1 MTQYYIIAGFTALAL
16 TALAITA
23 FLHKKA
29 GFKVVL
35 GLFLFGMLMSVPF
48 IMMEFTTGYL
58 DYYYIA
64 AAFILIELA
73 VLFFER
79 HVHFFHELIH
89 RNIKELRIISFLLIG
104 FGFTYAEISLSI
116 LHSSGD
122 MTELINTLPFKT
134 TYAVLMH
141 TVFASAASLVKI
153 GGELVGDLLVAFVR
167 AIVYYVRIAIISVSH
182 YLYVFSVEHNMMPL
196 IAAILAVGLISFF
209 YIQNRLDTK
218 PESIS

>member
-1 MTQYYIIAGFTALAL
+1 MTLYYILAGFSALAL
-16 TALAITA
+16 LALATIS

-35 GLFLFGMLMSVPF
+35 GLFFFGMLMSVPF

-73 VLFFER
+73 ILFFER

-89 RNIKELRIISFLLIG
+89 HNIKELRIISFLLIG

-134 TYAVLMH
+134 TYALLMH

-153 GGELVGDLLVAFVR
+153 GGELAGDLIASLIKA
-167 AIVYYVRIAIISVSH
+167 AVYYLRIAIISVSH
-182 YLYVFSVEHNMMPL
+182 YLYVFSVENNMMPL
-196 IAAILAVGLISFF
+196 IAAILAVGLVSFF
-209 YIQNRLDTK
+209 YIQDRLEAK
-218 PESIS
+218 PGSIS